1 MASPVLRSHGAFKEN
16 STYRAPTGQSGHP
29 QQGYGTPQGF
39 GAQQQGYGAPQ
50 QGYGSAQQQG
60 YGTPQ
65 GYAAPQQQ
73 GYGAPQ
79 QGYGAPQ
86 PQGAQQWQQPDQL
99 EQMYQAPAASP
110 LDTGRMTYDH
120 VITRTSAL
128 LGIIVAVGALTWFTL
143 PGLFIVGAIAGL
155 VLGLINAFR
164 KEPSKPLIIAY
175 AVAQGVFLGGISA
188 FFEALYPGIVFQAVL
203 ATVATFA
210 VTLVLY
216 TSRVIRVTSKLR
228 RFLLIALVGYLAFA
242 LINFGIMLFAGGD
255 FGAFGLRSVE
265 VNIPILGTM
274 PIGIIIGVV
283 AVILATI
290 SLLVDFDAIE
300 RGVKQ
305 GVPERYGWTAAF
317 GLTVTLV
324 WLYLELL
331 RLIAIFRD

>member
-1 MASPVLRSHGAFKEN
+1 MASPVLRSHGAFKEK
-16 STYRAPTGQSGHP
+16 SPHAP
-29 QQGYGTPQGF
+29 QQQNAYGHSGF
-39 GAQQQGYGAPQ
+39 GAPGQPNAGAPQQAYGQPQAPYGAPQ
-50 QGYGSAQQQG
+50 QGYGH
-60 YGTPQ
+60 
-65 GYAAPQQQ
+65 
-73 GYGAPQ
+73 
-79 QGYGAPQ
+79 
-86 PQGAQQWQQPDQL
+86 PDQL
-99 EQMYQAPAASP
+99 QQMYQAPAANP

-120 VITRTSAL
+120 VITRTAAL
-128 LGIIVAVGALTWFTL
+128 LGIIVAVGAVTWFTV

-175 AVAQGVFLGGISA
+175 AAAEGVFLGGISA
-188 FFEALYPGIVFQAVL
+188 FFEAMYPGIVFQAVL

-210 VTLVLY
+210 VTLMLY
-216 TSRVIRVTSKLR
+216 RSRVIRVTSKFR
-228 RFLLIALVGYLAFA
+228 RFVMIALLGYLAFS
-242 LINFGIMLFAGGD
+242 LINFGIMLFAGD
-255 FGAFGLRSVE
+255 NFGMFGLRSVE

-274 PIGIIIGVV
+274 PLGVIVGIF
-283 AVILATI
+283 AVFLATM

-305 GVPERYGWTAAF
+305 GVPERYAWTAAF

>member
-29 QQGYGTPQGF
+29 QQGYG
-39 GAQQQGYGAPQ
+39 AQQQGYDAPQ
-50 QGYGSAQQQG
+50 QGYGSAQQQGYGAPQQG

-79 QGYGAPQ
+79 PH
-86 PQGAQQWQQPDQL
+86 GAQQWQQQPDQL

-265 VNIPILGTM
+265 VDIPILGTM
-274 PIGIIIGVV
+274 PIGIIIGVI
-283 AVILATI
+283 AVVLATI

-305 GVPERYGWTAAF
+305 GVPERYSWTAAF

>member
-16 STYRAPTGQSGHP
+16 STYVQPQQAGYGQAAPGQQGYGQAVP
-29 QQGYGTPQGF
+29 QQGYGQVAPC
-39 GAQQQGYGAPQ
+39 QQGYAQPGAPAHP
-50 QGYGSAQQQG
+50 GAYGQPGPANP
-60 YGTPQ
+60 YG
-65 GYAAPQQQ
+65 
-73 GYGAPQ
+73 
-79 QGYGAPQ
+79 Q
-86 PQGAQQWQQPDQL
+86 PNSPDQL
-99 EQMYQAPAASP
+99 QQMYQSPAATP
-110 LDTGRMTYDH
+110 LDTGRMTYHH
-120 VITRTSAL
+120 VIARTSAL
-128 LGIIVAVGALTWFTL
+128 LGIIIAVGAVTWFTL
-143 PGLFIVGAIAGL
+143 PELFIVGAIAGL
-155 VLGLINAFR
+155 VLGLVNAFR

-175 AVAQGVFLGGISA
+175 AVAEGVFLGGISA

-216 TSRVIRVTSKLR
+216 TSRVIRVTSKMR
-228 RFLLIALVGYLAFA
+228 RFLLIALLGYLAFA
-242 LINFGIMLFAGGD
+242 LINFGIMLFAGGN

-265 VNIPILGTM
+265 VDIPILGTM
-274 PIGIIIGVV
+274 PIGIIIGVI
-283 AVILATI
+283 AVVLATI

-305 GVPERYGWTAAF
+305 GVPERYSWTAAF